1 MRGLLF
7 FELLILAP
15 LIIVTVV
22 NLFFSEKTHKWWRNL

>member
-22 NLFFSEKTHKWWRNL
+22 NLFFSEEIHKWWKNL